1 MNAHKDSIKA
11 TRYRDAVA
19 DYNKYEQ
26 LIGPRNL
33 NEQFYD
39 LRSQAEEKA
48 HMYQQAIDDLHTAI
62 ALASN
67 PIPYQIDEAALLLNI
82 GEYQK
87 AIEIAQQVA
96 KKLPNN
102 ADCNKNIRHS
112 LWRIKAKDIG
122 Y

>member
-1 MNAHKDSIKA
+1 M
-11 TRYRDAVA
+11 
-19 DYNKYEQ
+19 
-26 LIGPRNL
+26 

-102 ADCNKNIRHS
+102 ADCNKILGIAYGELKQKTLATKYLN
-112 LWRIKAKDIG
+112 KAKEAGDNTVEAFIEK
-122 Y
+122 YSK